1 MPKYTVDEAK
11 AMFRADP
18 KGMKAEYTRM
28 RDIAQKRIK
37 RMAESEWTWTKTYKE
52 HAQGFL
58 KISEIDPRDFAE
70 AFSELSKF
78 VSAKSSS
85 VRGQEAIRKK
95 TTATLNSAIGEK
107 KINKRNYKR
116 VIKILNE
123 SRNRKIIYDSDK
135 IATLAETTVD
145 LTDDQFDDVLDSLE
159 SLLEHASELSET
171 FSGSLS
177 EYMKSR
183 KIKDYQVVNIDDFLE
198 SIGWK

>member
-11 AMFRADP
+11 VMFREDP

-52 HAQGFL
+52 HAQGFM

-78 VSAKSSS
+78 VNAKASS

-145 LTDDQFDDVLDSLE
+145 LTDSQFDDILDNLE
-159 SLLEHASELSET
+159 SLLEHTSELSDT
-171 FSGSLS
+171 FTGSFN
-177 EYMKSR
+177 EYMKSQN
-183 KIKDYQVVNIDDFLE
+183 IKAYQMVDIDDFLE

>member
-11 AMFRADP
+11 VMFRENP

-37 RMAESEWTWTKTYKE
+37 RMSESEWTWTKTYKE
-52 HAQGFL
+52 HAQGFM

-78 VSAKSSS
+78 VNAKASS

-145 LTDDQFDDVLDSLE
+145 LTDSQFDDILDNLE
-159 SLLEHASELSET
+159 SLLEHTSELSDT
-171 FSGSLS
+171 FTGSFS
-177 EYMKSR
+177 EYMKSQN
-183 KIKDYQVVNIDDFLE
+183 IKDYQVVDIDDFLE

>member
-11 AMFRADP
+11 VMFRENP

-37 RMAESEWTWTKTYKE
+37 RMSESEWTWTKTYKE
-52 HAQGFL
+52 HAQGFM

-78 VSAKSSS
+78 VNAKSSS

-95 TTATLNSAIGEK
+95 TTATLNEAIGEK

-135 IATLAETTVD
+135 IATLAETTVN
-145 LTDDQFDDVLDSLE
+145 LTDSQFDDILENLE
-159 SLLEHASELSET
+159 SLLEHTSELSDT
-171 FSGSLS
+171 FTGSFS
-177 EYMKSR
+177 EYMKSQN
-183 KIKDYQVVNIDDFLE
+183 IKDYQVVDIDDFLE